1 MNDHDLTA
9 ATERLATRLRL
20 AEHLLR
26 SDLAQAVA
34 AHDLTRAQLVG
45 VEANARRQSR
55 AGVAL
60 TADEFWNQTAQ
71 PQAAVLLT
79 ACRRI
84 QDEAGKVLGDTL
96 WRHGRAVAALGPEPA
111 DAGRWR
117 KLVEAEVHRLGSAF
131 IPPTTIDGLG
141 QWWQNR
147 LRRRATMLAVSSSLL
162 SSSPLSSSL
171 LKPAARFSLLLAQ
184 SELELARRPS
194 WSHGDRLLAAFEL
207 AHADLQARA
216 GDIEYGLTRQ
226 AGALID
232 TIRGRDATTTPADL
246 GFRTSRPPTGLNQGN
261 DRARGPATGNEP
273 PTMIELR

>member
-1 MNDHDLTA
+1 MSDNALTA

-34 AHDLTRAQLVG
+34 AHDLTRAQLLG

-55 AGVAL
+55 AGVAP

-84 QDEAGKVLGDTL
+84 QDEAGTVVGNIL
-96 WRHGRAVAALGPEPA
+96 WRHGREVAALEPESG

-117 KLVEAEVHRLGSAF
+117 EIVEAEVHRLGPAF
-131 IPPTTIDGLG
+131 IPPTVIDGLG

-147 LRRRATMLAVSSSLL
+147 LRRRATVLAV
-162 SSSPLSSSL
+162 SSSL
-171 LKPAARFSLLLAQ
+171 LKPAAQFPLRVTEC
-184 SELELARRPS
+184 ELELTRRPP
-194 WSHGDRLLAAFEL
+194 WCHGDRLLAAFEL
-207 AHADLQARA
+207 THADLQARA
-216 GDIEYGLTRQ
+216 GDVEDDLVRQ
-226 AGALID
+226 AEALVD
-232 TIRGRDATTTPADL
+232 TIRGRDSTTTPADL
-246 GFRTSRPPTGLNQGN
+246 GFGTHWPPTRLNQGN
-261 DRARGPATGNEP
+261 DRRARGPATGAEP
-273 PTMIELR
+273 PSMIELP